1 MSDTQKPVDAKPVTP
16 SVNAKPVDP
25 NAVVAEDAEKT
36 VTATAIDSLEKDP
49 NYNLTLENYTPQ
61 LSWLSGGMVHDIYY
75 RPFFFH
81 DGRVD
86 GSVWIQGENMGICSE
101 IEGFKES
108 DNNNKVKLD
117 MIPYT
122 KEAKKDYQL

>member
-16 SVNAKPVDP
+16 SVDAKPVDP

-61 LSWLSGGMVHDIYY
+61 
-75 RPFFFH
+75 
-81 DGRVD
+81 
-86 GSVWIQGENMGICSE
+86 
-101 IEGFKES
+101 
-108 DNNNKVKLD
+108 
-117 MIPYT
+117 
-122 KEAKKDYQL
+122 